1 MNIEKSLSYF
11 YALIIKAVLVFVL
24 RLFVRMNWMR
34 NFNWDSDKSKLAKDK
49 SNLTSA
55 NLSCT
60 WQFQLEEVTTCKL
73 KKTLSIEK
81 VSKWVG
87 NSPILSGNPVLLFFL
102 LAVERWVLIMS
113 QRDQWRKFSFYDR
126 ELVSNNISE
135 SLVRLIKKDFTSW
148 RWKYFTKARTHNVR
162 PNIWRSNICWGW
174 PWIWILFW

>member
-1 MNIEKSLSYF
+1 MKKRRRIDWMNIEKSSSYF

-87 NSPILSGNPVLLFFL
+87 NSPILSGNPVYRFIR
-102 LAVERWVLIMS
+102 VGLICTS
-113 QRDQWRKFSFYDR
+113 QNVDGVCSCAAW
-126 ELVSNNISE
+126 
-135 SLVRLIKKDFTSW
+135 
-148 RWKYFTKARTHNVR
+148 THK
-162 PNIWRSNICWGW
+162 ICRC
-174 PWIWILFW
+174 WILLLSFISC

>member
-1 MNIEKSLSYF
+1 MNIEKSSSYF

-87 NSPILSGNPVLLFFL
+87 NSPILSGNPVIAATLSWCYRIYRSTGLGT
-102 LAVERWVLIMS
+102 AVEC
-113 QRDQWRKFSFYDR
+113 
-126 ELVSNNISE
+126 ISG
-135 SLVRLIKKDFTSW
+135 II
-148 RWKYFTKARTHNVR
+148 Y
-162 PNIWRSNICWGW
+162 
-174 PWIWILFW
+174 WILLTCATFQNTFEYRNYQSIVRGKT